1 MEDFILTLRNELKE
15 NSDEKTR
22 QSSQRFFKET
32 IKVYGLKSSD
42 VRKIS
47 KKYFKEIKEKP
58 KEEIFALS
66 EELWKSGILEETFI
80 ACDWT
85 YSLHKDFTV
94 NDFETFERWIKTY
107 INNWASCDT
116 FCNHTMGSFIDKYPE
131 YIEKLKD
138 FAKSNNRWV
147 RRTAAVSLI
156 IPAREG
162 RYLKEIFEIADILLL
177 DKDDMVQKGYGW
189 MLKEASKPYQKEIF
203 DFVVSNKKIMPRTAL
218 RYAIEKMPKELK
230 QNAMKK

>member
-203 DFVVSNKKIMPRTAL
+203 DFLVSNKKIMPRTAL

>member
-66 EELWKSGILEETFI
+66 EELWKSGIL
-80 ACDWT
+80 
-85 YSLHKDFTV
+85 
-94 NDFETFERWIKTY
+94 
-107 INNWASCDT
+107 
-116 FCNHTMGSFIDKYPE
+116 
-131 YIEKLKD
+131 
-138 FAKSNNRWV
+138 
-147 RRTAAVSLI
+147 
-156 IPAREG
+156 
-162 RYLKEIFEIADILLL
+162 
-177 DKDDMVQKGYGW
+177 
-189 MLKEASKPYQKEIF
+189 
-203 DFVVSNKKIMPRTAL
+203 
-218 RYAIEKMPKELK
+218 
-230 QNAMKK
+230 